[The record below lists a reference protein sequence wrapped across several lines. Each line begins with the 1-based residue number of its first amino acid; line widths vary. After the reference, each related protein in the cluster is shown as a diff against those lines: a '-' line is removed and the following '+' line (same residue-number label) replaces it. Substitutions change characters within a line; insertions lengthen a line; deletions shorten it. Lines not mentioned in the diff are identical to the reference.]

1 MAQTQTSPFDTFEDQ
16 VPKAP
21 KLDTVSDGVGGITS
35 ITGKTPRV
43 ASEAPFKLT
52 TEEFLKRGERPYPI
66 GEGDFMK
73 AIQPTMDELTRKSEE
88 YGQFQGLEKEQEAR
102 SLAEATQI
110 KADAKR
116 REKLAIEESPEF
128 AMSRKLQDEMMNSEF
143 VPSKDTA
150 KDIAGLFSLVG
161 LIGWAIGGSG
171 KDNAI
176 QAMSAMDGMLSGYQK
191 GRSDLFKREKD
202 TFETN
207 FKALKTKTEVITNRL
222 KQIAELAAVDSQAAY
237 LEADAFLANQRA
249 DFVKQYLDKYKL
261 PATIKLLE
269 NTLKLTT
276 EAEKNRQNLITKA
289 QDRSDKYYNTAFA
302 MQQKDAASNSKGLK
316 PSAADI
322 KIYRDKNVLLY
333 MYNDLKNQLRDPEL
347 KKFINEN
354 RLNSFLSED
363 AGKIIAQLTTPD
375 LPPKLRNFLIQASA
389 VRNAYFLDQSGK
401 AVTGGEAMR
410 NYGVVPARGDTF
422 EVTQS
427 KLNQMVSKLEKD
439 VLGYQALYANLPDI
453 YSSIASGQ
461 PYGPATQKG
470 ENVYQRPGMG
480 AYSIGQIIEMNNKRY
495 RVTGGDPN
503 DPDVEE
509 IE

>member
-16 VPKAP
+16 APKAP

-73 AIQPTMDELTRKSEE
+73 AVQPTMDELTRKSEE
-88 YGQFQGLEKEQEAR
+88 YAQFQGLEKEQEAR
-102 SLAEATQI
+102 SLAEATRI

-143 VPSKDTA
+143 LPTKDTA

-176 QAMSAMDGMLSGYQK
+176 QAMNAMDGMLSGYQK
-191 GRSDLFKREKD
+191 GRVDLFKREKD

-276 EAEKNRQNLITKA
+276 EAEKNRQSLITKA
-289 QDRSDKYYNTAFA
+289 QDRSDRYYITAFGA
-302 MQQKDAASNSKGLK
+302 QQKDAASQSKGLK
-316 PSAADI
+316 PSAADV

-347 KKFINEN
+347 KKFINDN

-375 LPPKLRNFLIQASA
+375 LPPKLRQFLIQASA

-422 EVTQS
+422 EVTQE
-427 KLNQMVSKLEKD
+427 KLGQMVNKLEKD

-480 AYSIGQIIEMNNKRY
+480 AYSVGQIIEKGGKRY
-495 RVTGGDPN
+495 QVIGGDMN

>member
-16 VPKAP
+16 APKAP

-73 AIQPTMDELTRKSEE
+73 AVQPTMDELTRKSEE
-88 YGQFQGLEKEQEAR
+88 YAQFQGLEKEQEAR

-143 VPSKDTA
+143 VPTKDTA

-176 QAMSAMDGMLSGYQK
+176 QAMNAMDGMLSGYQK
-191 GRSDLFKREKD
+191 GRVDLFKREKD

-237 LEADAFLANQRA
+237 LEADAFLANQDA
-249 DFVKQYLDKYKL
+249 GFIKQYLDKYKL

-276 EAEKNRQNLITKA
+276 EAEKNRQSLITKA
-289 QDRSDKYYNTAFA
+289 QDRSDRYYITAFGA
-302 MQQKDAASNSKGLK
+302 QQKDAASQSKGLK

-333 MYNDLKNQLRDPEL
+333 MYNDLKNKLRDPEL
-347 KKFINEN
+347 KKFIDDN
-354 RLNSFLSED
+354 RINAFLSED
-363 AGKIIAQLTTPD
+363 AGKIIAQLTTPN
-375 LPPKLRNFLIQASA
+375 LPPKLRQFLIQASA

-401 AVTGGEAMR
+401 AVTGAEAMR
-410 NYGVVPARGDTF
+410 NYGVVPARADTF
-422 EVTQS
+422 DVTQD
-427 KLNQMVSKLEKD
+427 KLNQMVNKLEKD

-480 AYSIGQIIEMNNKRY
+480 AYSVGQIIEKGGKRY
-495 RVTGGDPN
+495 QVIGGDMN

>member
-302 MQQKDAASNSKGLK
+302 MQQKEAASNSKGLK

>member
-16 VPKAP
+16 APKAP

-43 ASEAPFKLT
+43 ASETPFKLT

-73 AIQPTMDELTRKSEE
+73 AVQPTMDELTRKSEE
-88 YGQFQGLEKEQEAR
+88 YAQFQGLEKEQEAR

-143 VPSKDTA
+143 VPTKDTA

-176 QAMSAMDGMLSGYQK
+176 QAMNAMDGMLSGYQK
-191 GRSDLFKREKD
+191 GRVDLFKREKD

-276 EAEKNRQNLITKA
+276 EAEKNRQSLITKA
-289 QDRSDKYYNTAFA
+289 QDRSDRYYITAFGA
-302 MQQKDAASNSKGLK
+302 QQKDAASQSKGLK
-316 PSAADI
+316 PSAADV

-347 KKFINEN
+347 KKFINDN

-375 LPPKLRNFLIQASA
+375 LPPKLRQFLIQASA

-422 EVTQS
+422 EVTQE
-427 KLNQMVSKLEKD
+427 KLGQMVNKLEKD

-480 AYSIGQIIEMNNKRY
+480 AYSVGQIIEKGGKRY
-495 RVTGGDPN
+495 QVIGGDMN

>member
-1 MAQTQTSPFDTFEDQ
+1 
-16 VPKAP
+16 
-21 KLDTVSDGVGGITS
+21 
-35 ITGKTPRV
+35 
-43 ASEAPFKLT
+43 
-52 TEEFLKRGERPYPI
+52 
-66 GEGDFMK
+66 
-73 AIQPTMDELTRKSEE
+73 
-88 YGQFQGLEKEQEAR
+88 
-102 SLAEATQI
+102 
-110 KADAKR
+110 
-116 REKLAIEESPEF
+116 
-128 AMSRKLQDEMMNSEF
+128 
-143 VPSKDTA
+143 
-150 KDIAGLFSLVG
+150 
-161 LIGWAIGGSG
+161 
-171 KDNAI
+171 
-176 QAMSAMDGMLSGYQK
+176 MSAMDGMLSGYQK
-191 GRSDLFKREKD
+191 GRVDLFKREKD

-269 NTLKLTT
+269 NTLKLTI
-276 EAEKNRQNLITKA
+276 EAEKNRQSLITKA
-289 QDRSDKYYNTAFA
+289 QDRSDRYYIAAFGA
-302 MQQKDAASNSKGLK
+302 QQKEASSQSKGLK

-333 MYNDLKNQLRDPEL
+333 MYNDLKNKLRDPEL
-347 KKFINEN
+347 KKFIDDN
-354 RLNSFLSED
+354 RINAFLSED
-363 AGKIIAQLTTPD
+363 AGKIIAQLTTPN
-375 LPPKLRNFLIQASA
+375 LPPKLRQFLIQASA

-401 AVTGGEAMR
+401 AVTGAEAMR
-410 NYGVVPARGDTF
+410 NYGVVPARADTF
-422 EVTQS
+422 DVTQD
-427 KLNQMVSKLEKD
+427 KLNQMVNKLEKD

-480 AYSIGQIIEMNNKRY
+480 AYSVGQIIEKGGKRY
-495 RVTGGDPN
+495 QVIGGDMN

>member
-73 AIQPTMDELTRKSEE
+73 AVQPTMDELTRKSEE
-88 YGQFQGLEKEQEAR
+88 YAQFQGLEKEQEAR
-102 SLAEATQI
+102 SLAEATQM

-143 VPSKDTA
+143 VPTKDTA

-176 QAMSAMDGMLSGYQK
+176 QAMNAMDGMLSGYQK
-191 GRSDLFKREKD
+191 GRVDLFKREKD

-289 QDRSDKYYNTAFA
+289 QDRSDRYYITAFTT
-302 MQQKDAASNSKGLK
+302 QQKDAASNSKGLK
-316 PSAADI
+316 PSAADV

-333 MYNDLKNQLRDPEL
+333 MYNDLKNKLRDPEL
-347 KKFINEN
+347 KKFINDN

-375 LPPKLRNFLIQASA
+375 LPPKLRNFLIQAST

-422 EVTQS
+422 EVTQD

-480 AYSIGQIIEMNNKRY
+480 AYSVGQIIEKGGKRY
-495 RVTGGDPN
+495 QVIGGDMN

>member
-16 VPKAP
+16 APKAP

-73 AIQPTMDELTRKSEE
+73 AVQPTMDELTRKSEE
-88 YGQFQGLEKEQEAR
+88 YAQFQGLEKEQEAR

-143 VPSKDTA
+143 VPTKDTA

-176 QAMSAMDGMLSGYQK
+176 QAMNAMDGMLSGYQK
-191 GRSDLFKREKD
+191 GRVDLFKREKD

-276 EAEKNRQNLITKA
+276 EAEKNRQSLITKA
-289 QDRSDKYYNTAFA
+289 QDRSDRYYITAFGA
-302 MQQKDAASNSKGLK
+302 QQKDAASQSKGLK
-316 PSAADI
+316 PSAADV

-347 KKFINEN
+347 KKFINDN

-375 LPPKLRNFLIQASA
+375 LPPKLRQFLIQASA

-422 EVTQS
+422 EVTQE
-427 KLNQMVSKLEKD
+427 KLGQMVNKLEKD

-453 YSSIASGQ
+453 YTSIASGQ

-480 AYSIGQIIEMNNKRY
+480 AYSVGQIIEKGGKRY
-495 RVTGGDPN
+495 QVIGGDMN

>member
-16 VPKAP
+16 APKAP

-73 AIQPTMDELTRKSEE
+73 AVQPTMDELTRKSEE
-88 YGQFQGLEKEQEAR
+88 YAQFQGLEKEQEAR
-102 SLAEATQI
+102 SLAEATQM

-143 VPSKDTA
+143 VPTKDTA

-191 GRSDLFKREKD
+191 GRVDLFKREKD

-276 EAEKNRQNLITKA
+276 EAEKNRQSLITKA
-289 QDRSDKYYNTAFA
+289 QDRSDRYYIAAFGA
-302 MQQKDAASNSKGLK
+302 QQKEASSQSKGLK
-316 PSAADI
+316 PSAADV

-347 KKFINEN
+347 KKFINDN

-375 LPPKLRNFLIQASA
+375 LPPKLRQFLIQASA

-422 EVTQS
+422 EVTQE
-427 KLNQMVSKLEKD
+427 KLGQMVNKLEKD

-480 AYSIGQIIEMNNKRY
+480 AYSVGQIIEKGGKRY
-495 RVTGGDPN
+495 QVIGGDMN

>member
-1 MAQTQTSPFDTFEDQ
+1 MAQPQTSTIDTFEDQ
-16 VPKAP
+16 VPKTP
-21 KLDTVSDGVGGITS
+21 KLDTVNDGVGGITN
-35 ITGKTPRV
+35 IAGKAPKATT
-43 ASEAPFKLT
+43 ETPFKLT

-73 AIQPTMDELTRKSEE
+73 AVQPVMDELTRKSEE
-88 YGQFQGLEKEQEAR
+88 YAQFQGLEKEQEAR
-102 SLAEATQI
+102 SLAEATRM
-110 KADAKR
+110 KSEAKKKQR
-116 REKLAIEESPEF
+116 LAVEESPEF
-128 AMSRKLQDEMMNSEF
+128 VEMRNLQDKMMNSEF
-143 VPSKDTA
+143 IPTQDNA
-150 KDIAGLFSLVG
+150 KDLSGLFSMVA
-161 LIGWAIGGSG
+161 LIGGAIGGSG

-176 QAMSAMDGMLSGYQK
+176 QAMSAMNGMLTGYQK
-191 GRSDLFKREKD
+191 GRADLYKREKD
-202 TFETN
+202 IFDTN
-207 FKALKTKTEVITNRL
+207 FKALKTKTEVLTNRL
-222 KQIAELAAVDSQAAY
+222 KQIAELAAIDSEAAY
-237 LEADAFLANQRA
+237 LEADTFLASQRA

-289 QDRSDKYYNTAFA
+289 QDRSDKYYISAFGA
-302 MQQKDAASNSKGLK
+302 QQKEASAQSKGLK

-333 MYNDLKNQLRDPEL
+333 MYNDLKNKLRDPEL
-347 KKFINEN
+347 KKFIDDN
-354 RLNSFLSED
+354 RISAFLSEE
-363 AGKIIAQLTTPD
+363 AGKTISQLVTPN
-375 LPPKLRNFLIQASA
+375 LPPKLRQFLIQATA

-401 AVTGGEAMR
+401 AVTGAEAMR
-410 NYGVVPARGDTF
+410 NYGVVPARADTF
-422 EVTQS
+422 EVTQD
-427 KLNQMVSKLEKD
+427 KLNQMINKLEKD

-453 YSSIASGQ
+453 YSSIAAGQ

-480 AYSIGQIIEMNNKRY
+480 AYSVGQIIEKGGKRY
-495 RVTGGDPN
+495 QVIGGDMN

>member
-1 MAQTQTSPFDTFEDQ
+1 MAQTQTSPFDTFENQ
-16 VPKAP
+16 APKAP

-73 AIQPTMDELTRKSEE
+73 AVQPTMDELTRKSEE
-88 YGQFQGLEKEQEAR
+88 YAQFQGLEKEQKAR
-102 SLAEATQI
+102 SLAEATQM

-143 VPSKDTA
+143 VPTKDTA

-176 QAMSAMDGMLSGYQK
+176 QAMNAMDGMLSGYQK
-191 GRSDLFKREKD
+191 GRVDLFKREKD

-237 LEADAFLANQRA
+237 LEADAFLANQDA
-249 DFVKQYLDKYKL
+249 GFIKQYLDKYKL

-276 EAEKNRQNLITKA
+276 EAEKNRQSLITKA
-289 QDRSDKYYNTAFA
+289 QDRSDRYYITAFGA
-302 MQQKDAASNSKGLK
+302 QQKDAASQSKGLK

-347 KKFINEN
+347 KKFINDN

-375 LPPKLRNFLIQASA
+375 LPPKLRQFLIQASA

-401 AVTGGEAMR
+401 AVTGAEAMR
-410 NYGVVPARGDTF
+410 NYGVVPARADTF
-422 EVTQS
+422 DVTQD
-427 KLNQMVSKLEKD
+427 KLNQMVNKLEKD

-480 AYSIGQIIEMNNKRY
+480 AYSVGQIIEKGGKRY
-495 RVTGGDPN
+495 QVIGGDMN

>member
-16 VPKAP
+16 APKAP
-21 KLDTVSDGVGGITS
+21 KLDIVSDGVGGITS

-43 ASEAPFKLT
+43 ASETPFKLT

-73 AIQPTMDELTRKSEE
+73 AVQPTMDELTRKSEE

-143 VPSKDTA
+143 VPTKDTA

-176 QAMSAMDGMLSGYQK
+176 QAMNAMDGMLSGYQK
-191 GRSDLFKREKD
+191 GRVDLFKREKD

-276 EAEKNRQNLITKA
+276 EAEKNRQSLITKA
-289 QDRSDKYYNTAFA
+289 QDRSDRYYITAFGA
-302 MQQKDAASNSKGLK
+302 QQKDAASQSKGLK
-316 PSAADI
+316 PSAADV

-347 KKFINEN
+347 KKFINDN

-375 LPPKLRNFLIQASA
+375 LPPKLRQFLIQASA

-422 EVTQS
+422 EVTQE
-427 KLNQMVSKLEKD
+427 KLGQMVNKLEKD

-453 YSSIASGQ
+453 YTSIASGQ

-480 AYSIGQIIEMNNKRY
+480 AYSVGQIIEKGGKRY
-495 RVTGGDPN
+495 QVIGGDMN

>member
-16 VPKAP
+16 APKAP

-73 AIQPTMDELTRKSEE
+73 AVQPTMDELTRKSEE
-88 YGQFQGLEKEQEAR
+88 YAQFQGLEKEQEAR

-143 VPSKDTA
+143 VPTKDTA

-176 QAMSAMDGMLSGYQK
+176 QAMNAMDGMLSGYQK
-191 GRSDLFKREKD
+191 GRVDLFKREKD

-237 LEADAFLANQRA
+237 LEADAFLANQDA
-249 DFVKQYLDKYKL
+249 GFIKQYLDKYKL

-269 NTLKLTT
+269 NTLKLTI
-276 EAEKNRQNLITKA
+276 EAEKNRQSLITKA
-289 QDRSDKYYNTAFA
+289 QDRSDRYYITAFGA
-302 MQQKDAASNSKGLK
+302 QQKDAASQSKGLK
-316 PSAADI
+316 PSAADV

-347 KKFINEN
+347 KKFINDN

-375 LPPKLRNFLIQASA
+375 LPPKLRQFLIQASA

-422 EVTQS
+422 EVTQE
-427 KLNQMVSKLEKD
+427 KLGQMVNKLEKD

-453 YSSIASGQ
+453 YTSIASGQ

-480 AYSIGQIIEMNNKRY
+480 AYSVGQIIEKGGKRY
-495 RVTGGDPN
+495 QVIGGDMN

>member
-302 MQQKDAASNSKGLK
+302 MQQKEAASNSKGLK
-316 PSAADI
+316 PSAADV

>member
-16 VPKAP
+16 APKAP

-73 AIQPTMDELTRKSEE
+73 AVQPTMDELTRKSEE
-88 YGQFQGLEKEQEAR
+88 YAQFQGLEKEQEAR

-143 VPSKDTA
+143 LPTKDTA

-176 QAMSAMDGMLSGYQK
+176 QAMNAMDGMLSGYQK
-191 GRSDLFKREKD
+191 GRVDLFKREKD

-276 EAEKNRQNLITKA
+276 EAEKNRQSLITKA
-289 QDRSDKYYNTAFA
+289 QDRSDRYYITAFGA
-302 MQQKDAASNSKGLK
+302 QQKDAASQSKGLK
-316 PSAADI
+316 PSAADV

-347 KKFINEN
+347 KKFINDN

-375 LPPKLRNFLIQASA
+375 LPPKLRQFLIQASA

-422 EVTQS
+422 EVTQE
-427 KLNQMVSKLEKD
+427 KLGQMVNKLEKD

-480 AYSIGQIIEMNNKRY
+480 AYSVGQIIEKGGKRY
-495 RVTGGDPN
+495 QVIGGDMN

>member
-16 VPKAP
+16 APKAP
-21 KLDTVSDGVGGITS
+21 KLDTVSDGVGGITN

-73 AIQPTMDELTRKSEE
+73 AVQPTMDELTRKSEE
-88 YGQFQGLEKEQEAR
+88 YAQFQGLEKEQEAR

-143 VPSKDTA
+143 VPTKDTA

-176 QAMSAMDGMLSGYQK
+176 QAMNAMDGMLSGYQK
-191 GRSDLFKREKD
+191 GRVDLFKREKD

-237 LEADAFLANQRA
+237 LEADAFLANQDA
-249 DFVKQYLDKYKL
+249 GFIKQYLDKYKL

-276 EAEKNRQNLITKA
+276 EAEKNRQSLITKA
-289 QDRSDKYYNTAFA
+289 QDRSDRYYITAFGA
-302 MQQKDAASNSKGLK
+302 QQKDAASQSKGLK
-316 PSAADI
+316 PSAADV

-347 KKFINEN
+347 KKFINDN

-375 LPPKLRNFLIQASA
+375 LPPKLRQFLIQASA

-422 EVTQS
+422 EVTQE
-427 KLNQMVSKLEKD
+427 KLGQMVNKLEKD

-480 AYSIGQIIEMNNKRY
+480 AYSVGQIIEKGGKRY
-495 RVTGGDPN
+495 QVIGGDMN

>member
-16 VPKAP
+16 APKAP

-73 AIQPTMDELTRKSEE
+73 AVQPTMDELTRKSEE
-88 YGQFQGLEKEQEAR
+88 YAQFQGLEKEQEAR

-143 VPSKDTA
+143 VPTKDTA

-176 QAMSAMDGMLSGYQK
+176 QAMNAMDGMLSGYQK
-191 GRSDLFKREKD
+191 GRVDLFKREKD

-276 EAEKNRQNLITKA
+276 EAEKNRQSLITKA
-289 QDRSDKYYNTAFA
+289 QDRSDRYYITAFGA
-302 MQQKDAASNSKGLK
+302 QQKDAASQSKGLK
-316 PSAADI
+316 PSAADV

-347 KKFINEN
+347 KKFINDN

-375 LPPKLRNFLIQASA
+375 LPPKLRQFLIQASA

-422 EVTQS
+422 EVTQE
-427 KLNQMVSKLEKD
+427 KLGQMVNKLEKD

-480 AYSIGQIIEMNNKRY
+480 AYSVGQIIEKGGKRY
-495 RVTGGDPN
+495 QVIGGDMN

>member
-16 VPKAP
+16 APKAP

-73 AIQPTMDELTRKSEE
+73 AVQPTMDELTRKSEE

-143 VPSKDTA
+143 VPTKDTA

-176 QAMSAMDGMLSGYQK
+176 QAMNAMDGMLSGYQK
-191 GRSDLFKREKD
+191 GRVDLFKREKD

-276 EAEKNRQNLITKA
+276 EAEKNRQSLITKA
-289 QDRSDKYYNTAFA
+289 QDRSDRYYITAFGA
-302 MQQKDAASNSKGLK
+302 QQKDAASQSKGLK
-316 PSAADI
+316 PSAADV

-347 KKFINEN
+347 KKFINDN

-375 LPPKLRNFLIQASA
+375 LPPKLRQFLIQASA

-422 EVTQS
+422 EVTQE
-427 KLNQMVSKLEKD
+427 KLGQMVNKLEKD

-480 AYSIGQIIEMNNKRY
+480 AYSVGQIIEKGGKRY
-495 RVTGGDPN
+495 QVIGGDMN

>member
-16 VPKAP
+16 APKAP

-73 AIQPTMDELTRKSEE
+73 AVQPTMDELTRKSEE
-88 YGQFQGLEKEQEAR
+88 YAQFQGLEKEQEAR

-143 VPSKDTA
+143 VPTKDTA

-176 QAMSAMDGMLSGYQK
+176 QAMNAMDGMLSGYQK
-191 GRSDLFKREKD
+191 GRVDLFKREKD

-276 EAEKNRQNLITKA
+276 EAEKNRQSLITKA
-289 QDRSDKYYNTAFA
+289 QDRSDRYYITAFGA
-302 MQQKDAASNSKGLK
+302 QQKDAASQSKGLK
-316 PSAADI
+316 PSAADV

-333 MYNDLKNQLRDPEL
+333 MYNDLKNKLRDPEL
-347 KKFINEN
+347 KKFINDN

-375 LPPKLRNFLIQASA
+375 LPPKLRNFLIQAST

-422 EVTQS
+422 EVTQE
-427 KLNQMVSKLEKD
+427 KLGQMVNKLEKD

-480 AYSIGQIIEMNNKRY
+480 AYSVGQIIEKGGKRY
-495 RVTGGDPN
+495 QVIGGDMN

>member
-73 AIQPTMDELTRKSEE
+73 AVQPTMDELTRKSEE
-88 YGQFQGLEKEQEAR
+88 YAQFQGLEKEQEAR

>member
-16 VPKAP
+16 APKAP

-73 AIQPTMDELTRKSEE
+73 AVQPTMDELTRKSEE
-88 YGQFQGLEKEQEAR
+88 YAQFQGLEKEQEAR

-143 VPSKDTA
+143 VPTKDTA

-176 QAMSAMDGMLSGYQK
+176 QAMNAMDGMLSGYQK
-191 GRSDLFKREKD
+191 GRVDLFKREKD

-237 LEADAFLANQRA
+237 LEADAFLANQDA
-249 DFVKQYLDKYKL
+249 GFIKQYLDKYKL

-276 EAEKNRQNLITKA
+276 EAEKNRQSLITKA
-289 QDRSDKYYNTAFA
+289 QDRSDRYYITAFGA
-302 MQQKDAASNSKGLK
+302 QQKDAASQSKGLK
-316 PSAADI
+316 PSAADV

-347 KKFINEN
+347 KKFINDN

-375 LPPKLRNFLIQASA
+375 LPPKLRQFLIQASA

-422 EVTQS
+422 EVTQE
-427 KLNQMVSKLEKD
+427 KLGKMVNKLEKD

-480 AYSIGQIIEMNNKRY
+480 AYSVGQIIEKGGKRY
-495 RVTGGDPN
+495 QVIGGDMN

>member
-16 VPKAP
+16 APKAP

-73 AIQPTMDELTRKSEE
+73 AVQPTMDELTRKSEE
-88 YGQFQGLEKEQEAR
+88 YAQFQGLEKEQEAR

-143 VPSKDTA
+143 LPTKDTA

-176 QAMSAMDGMLSGYQK
+176 QAMNAMDGMLSGYQK
-191 GRSDLFKREKD
+191 GRVDLFKREKD

-276 EAEKNRQNLITKA
+276 EAEKNRQSLITKA
-289 QDRSDKYYNTAFA
+289 QDRSDRYYITAFGA
-302 MQQKDAASNSKGLK
+302 QQKDAASQSKGLK
-316 PSAADI
+316 PSAADV

-347 KKFINEN
+347 KKFINDN

-375 LPPKLRNFLIQASA
+375 LPPKLRQFLIQASA

-401 AVTGGEAMR
+401 AVTGAEAMR
-410 NYGVVPARGDTF
+410 NYGVVPARADTF
-422 EVTQS
+422 DVTQD
-427 KLNQMVSKLEKD
+427 KLNQMVNKLEKD

-480 AYSIGQIIEMNNKRY
+480 AYSVGQIIEKGGKRY
-495 RVTGGDPN
+495 QVIGGDMN

>member
-73 AIQPTMDELTRKSEE
+73 AVQPTMDELTRKSEE

-143 VPSKDTA
+143 VPTKDTA

-176 QAMSAMDGMLSGYQK
+176 QAMNAMDGMLSGYQK
-191 GRSDLFKREKD
+191 GRVDLFKREKD

-261 PATIKLLE
+261 
-269 NTLKLTT
+269 
-276 EAEKNRQNLITKA
+276 
-289 QDRSDKYYNTAFA
+289 
-302 MQQKDAASNSKGLK
+302 
-316 PSAADI
+316 
-322 KIYRDKNVLLY
+322 
-333 MYNDLKNQLRDPEL
+333 L
-347 KKFINEN
+347 KKTC
-354 RLNSFLSED
+354 SF
-363 AGKIIAQLTTPD
+363 
-375 LPPKLRNFLIQASA
+375 
-389 VRNAYFLDQSGK
+389 
-401 AVTGGEAMR
+401 
-410 NYGVVPARGDTF
+410 
-422 EVTQS
+422 
-427 KLNQMVSKLEKD
+427 
-439 VLGYQALYANLPDI
+439 
-453 YSSIASGQ
+453 
-461 PYGPATQKG
+461 
-470 ENVYQRPGMG
+470 
-480 AYSIGQIIEMNNKRY
+480 
-495 RVTGGDPN
+495 
-503 DPDVEE
+503 
-509 IE
+509 

>member
-16 VPKAP
+16 APKAP

-73 AIQPTMDELTRKSEE
+73 AVQPTMDELTRKSEE
-88 YGQFQGLEKEQEAR
+88 YAQFQGLEKEQEAR

-276 EAEKNRQNLITKA
+276 EAEKNRQSLITKA
-289 QDRSDKYYNTAFA
+289 QDRSDRYYITAFGA
-302 MQQKDAASNSKGLK
+302 QQKDAASQSKGLK
-316 PSAADI
+316 PSAADV

-347 KKFINEN
+347 KKFINDN

-375 LPPKLRNFLIQASA
+375 LPPKLRKFLIQASA

-422 EVTQS
+422 EVTQE
-427 KLNQMVSKLEKD
+427 KLGQMVNKLEKD

-480 AYSIGQIIEMNNKRY
+480 AYSVGQIIEKGGKRY
-495 RVTGGDPN
+495 QVIGGDMN

>member
-16 VPKAP
+16 APKAP

-43 ASEAPFKLT
+43 ASETPFKLT

-73 AIQPTMDELTRKSEE
+73 AVQPTMDELTRKSEE
-88 YGQFQGLEKEQEAR
+88 YAQFQGLEKEQEAR

-143 VPSKDTA
+143 VPTKDTA

-176 QAMSAMDGMLSGYQK
+176 QAMNAMDGMLSGYQK
-191 GRSDLFKREKD
+191 GRVDLFKREKD

-276 EAEKNRQNLITKA
+276 EAEKNRQSLITKA
-289 QDRSDKYYNTAFA
+289 QDRSDRYYITAFGA
-302 MQQKDAASNSKGLK
+302 QQKDAASQSKGLK
-316 PSAADI
+316 PSAADV

-347 KKFINEN
+347 KKFINDN

-375 LPPKLRNFLIQASA
+375 LPPKLRQFLIQASA

-422 EVTQS
+422 EVTQE
-427 KLNQMVSKLEKD
+427 KLGQMVNKLEKD

-453 YSSIASGQ
+453 YTSIASGQ

-480 AYSIGQIIEMNNKRY
+480 AYSVGQIIEKGGKRY
-495 RVTGGDPN
+495 QVIGGDMN

>member
-73 AIQPTMDELTRKSEE
+73 AVQPTMDELTRKSEE
-88 YGQFQGLEKEQEAR
+88 YAQFQGLEKEQEAR

-143 VPSKDTA
+143 VPTKDTA

-176 QAMSAMDGMLSGYQK
+176 QAMNAMDGMLSGYQK
-191 GRSDLFKREKD
+191 GRVDLFKREKD

-302 MQQKDAASNSKGLK
+302 MQQKEAASGSKGLK
-316 PSAADI
+316 PSAADV

-347 KKFINEN
+347 KKFINDN

-375 LPPKLRNFLIQASA
+375 LPPKLRNFLIQAST

-453 YSSIASGQ
+453 YTSIASGQ

>member
-73 AIQPTMDELTRKSEE
+73 AVQPTMDELTRKSEE

-116 REKLAIEESPEF
+116 KEKLAIEESPEF

-143 VPSKDTA
+143 VPTKDTA

-176 QAMSAMDGMLSGYQK
+176 QAMNAMDGMLSGYQK
-191 GRSDLFKREKD
+191 GRVDLFKREKD

-276 EAEKNRQNLITKA
+276 EAEKNRQSLITKA
-289 QDRSDKYYNTAFA
+289 QDRSDRYYITAFGA
-302 MQQKDAASNSKGLK
+302 QQKDAASQSKGLK
-316 PSAADI
+316 PSAADV

-347 KKFINEN
+347 KKFINDN

-375 LPPKLRNFLIQASA
+375 LPPKLRNFLIQAST

-480 AYSIGQIIEMNNKRY
+480 AYSVGQIIEKGGKRY
-495 RVTGGDPN
+495 QVIGGDMN